1 MSLNPKFIYIFLVS
15 FSFVAAQENI
25 EEIVVTGTLIKDA
38 ESDLSPVQIITAKD
52 YENLNNDYKK
62 KVKGEVFFAASMAYL
77 LDGRTGSFEGPI
89 SQMWLDAWRM
99 SFTSK
104 LNPNASI
111 EEIRTLAQS
120 YNIEQLPGVDNL
132 VQSKFLMHIF
142 LNYLLCFE

>member
-1 MSLNPKFIYIFLVS
+1 M
-15 FSFVAAQENI
+15 NI
-25 EEIVVTGTLIKDA
+25 
-38 ESDLSPVQIITAKD
+38 
-52 YENLNNDYKK
+52 DYKK

-132 VQSKFLMHIF
+132 VQSKFYEILES
-142 LNYLLCFE
+142 NYENMDGDY